1 VAESKQL
8 EFFLLRY
15 VPDAV
20 KDEFVNVG
28 VVLLEP
34 SGGFA
39 GVEFARDWRR
49 LRCLD
54 PDADLEMLQA
64 LEAELRSKLKDAA
77 DREALLARLK
87 DSLSGSLQL
96 SPSKALEA
104 ESPAQE
110 LTRLAEMYLES
121 PRRLAAVREPAAR
134 SRILRRMQAAFEH
147 AGVWQMMRK
156 KIAAAKY
163 TRPGDP
169 LVIDCG
175 YQPNGVVK
183 MFHALSLKADPNSA
197 KLLAFSFPQVAEGIT
212 RLENAKSELTAVIEN
227 DFDHSS
233 EPVAYALDVLA
244 QARIAVATTAALPE
258 IAERVRKEL
267 RV

>member
-1 VAESKQL
+1 
-8 EFFLLRY
+8 
-15 VPDAV
+15 
-20 KDEFVNVG
+20 
-28 VVLLEP
+28 
-34 SGGFA
+34 
-39 GVEFARDWRR
+39 
-49 LRCLD
+49 
-54 PDADLEMLQA
+54 
-64 LEAELRSKLKDAA
+64 
-77 DREALLARLK
+77 
-87 DSLSGSLQL
+87 
-96 SPSKALEA
+96 
-104 ESPAQE
+104 
-110 LTRLAEMYLES
+110 
-121 PRRLAAVREPAAR
+121 
-134 SRILRRMQAAFEH
+134 
-147 AGVWQMMRK
+147 MMRK

-197 KLLAFSFPQVAEGIT
+197 KLLAFSFPKVAEGIA